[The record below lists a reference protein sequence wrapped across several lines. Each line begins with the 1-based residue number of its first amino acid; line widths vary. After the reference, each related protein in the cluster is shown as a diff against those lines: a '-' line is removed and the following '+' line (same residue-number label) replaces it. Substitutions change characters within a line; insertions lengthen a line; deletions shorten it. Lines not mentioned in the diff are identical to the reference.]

1 MNPVR
6 LLETQQTLRRSL
18 FEGPEQIRWEPGH
31 ALAAQLLLHL
41 DDLRAC
47 WLLSASW
54 FGEQVGAD
62 RVDAGP
68 GGYVDARGRAHDY
81 VACVEIDRCAGA
93 LPPVLGRPV
102 DPTEPGLKA
111 MRPDTVVRIPAIS
124 RASSM
129 SGDMRRSLTSAGIGA
144 KLSLPLNSDGRWL
157 GIVCAD
163 WRRPQPDWSPATCGQ
178 LADIA
183 RDVIGPILMAATR
196 LARADAPSMAYGDPL
211 TGLTP
216 AERRLA
222 GLAADGLSYK
232 EMAGLLGRSPATI
245 DHQLRSIRAKLGVRS
260 TSRLVHLLNQGVVQP
275 RCGASSAPAPGT
287 TCASFSRPSI

>member
-6 LLETQQTLRRSL
+6 LLETQQRLRRR
-18 FEGPEQIRWEPGH
+18 FFDDPARIRWEPGH

-54 FGEQVGAD
+54 LGEQLGAD

-68 GGYVDARGRAHDY
+68 GGYVDVRGQAHDY
-81 VACVEIDRCAGA
+81 IACGAIDRCAGA

-102 DPTEPGLKA
+102 DSTEPGLRA
-111 MRPDTVVRIPAIS
+111 MRPGAALRIPTVA
-124 RASSM
+124 RARAM
-129 SGDMRRSLTSAGIGA
+129 SGAMRRSLADAGIGA
-144 KLSLPLNSDGRWL
+144 KLSLPVNDDGRWL

-163 WRRPQPDWSPATCGQ
+163 WRRPQPDWDPAACDH
-178 LADIA
+178 LAAVA
-183 RDVIGPILMAATR
+183 RDVIGPVLTAATH
-196 LARADAPSMAYGDPL
+196 LSGPGDAVAGTDRPPASDPL
-211 TGLTP
+211 AGLTP

-232 EMAGLLGRSPATI
+232 EMARLLGRSPATV
-245 DHQLRSIRAKLGVRS
+245 DHQLRSIRTKLGVRS
-260 TSRLVHLLNQGVVQP
+260 TSRLVHRLN
-275 RCGASSAPAPGT
+275 RSAAD
-287 TCASFSRPSI
+287 A